1 MKNLLL
7 DTNILLLFLRQDKR
21 WDKLNARFD
30 LPNNRNF
37 LSVITLGEL
46 HALAL
51 RNNWGAKR
59 RAQIDRL
66 KEEFVVWTS
75 I

>member
-1 MKNLLL
+1 M
-7 DTNILLLFLRQDKR
+7 LFRS
-21 WDKLNARFD
+21 ARFD